1 MGIGIAKA
9 EKRALSFK
17 MREVGS
23 WDHTQLAQDILKI
36 DESLWFEEVSRQE
49 KFRRTHV
56 NTNTL
61 VIMWHRE
68 SLGDNTVGKLNER
81 NYNLLSFDNILKSL
95 KPVYSNFFGDGIFL
109 RVLITRLKPNTI
121 IPMHTDGGRSLM
133 AVNRTHLP
141 LQLNEGTVFHV
152 AGEDFH
158 HELGKI
164 YELNNAK
171 QHGVTNDGDKYRINL
186 IIDYLPFD
194 K

>member
-1 MGIGIAKA
+1 MGISK
-9 EKRALSFK
+9 EKVKKRALPFK

-23 WDHTQLAQDILKI
+23 WDYTQLAQDILKV
-36 DESLWFEEVSRQE
+36 DESLWFEDVSRQ
-49 KFRRTHV
+49 KTYKPHV

-109 RVLITRLKPNTI
+109 RVLITRLKPNTT
-121 IPMHTDGGRSLM
+121 IPRHTDGGKSLM
-133 AVNRTHLP
+133 TAKRTHLP